1 MKRRVP
7 TMLLAAATAVPG
19 FAVSAQVQ
27 TPPAP
32 NQQPTQEPSPTP
44 PTPAPPPTQNPT
56 VDETNAAADLLRRRL
71 GLKPGPVGQPPSG
84 PPIKPAEPP
93 PETVPAPAEAGQE
106 PAATTPP
113 TLPGQD
119 PQKPAT
125 QAAEANQE
133 PKPPEPID
141 PTQAAARALQKLLP
155 GAKTPPVA
163 PMATSSGTPEPIA
176 PTTTTANGEAAAA
189 LPPQEAK
196 HTPPP
201 EVGLAWRGQFAT
213 RYRARHGDGSNDQ
226 DLVARLSLDV
236 GLEERDPFT
245 FHVSARGFADLD
257 GRHTDDAFAGL
268 DQSFGNDA
276 NVRLYA
282 AHLDAHRLPHL
293 ELARIGR
300 QDLDE
305 TPTPITFDG
314 LRVDSERFSAV
325 KAFVSAYGGIPVHH
339 FESASSGDSVYGL
352 AGGLSPWHAARV
364 RFDWM
369 SLRDDYL
376 ATNQH
381 DELLGVRWWQN
392 LQDIQLHGL
401 HTWRDG
407 QPRDLQLG
415 ARGELALP
423 LTFAVDY
430 RELLTTQRSQ
440 VTEIDPFYAIALD
453 YVPYRQLDATLSRD
467 LGDHWTIGGGVAVRR
482 LKDASEEGSFNREF
496 ERTHADVTVRD
507 LGAKGLSFTLA
518 GSLWNSQG
526 EDFQAITGDL
536 EYRPD
541 QNLRVQLGTGYDLFR
556 FDAFDQRER
565 VHVRS
570 YYLRSDYRIDK
581 SVRVDAGYEYEREDD
596 GEFHQ
601 FRLGV
606 TWTF

>member
-1 MKRRVP
+1 MNRRIP
-7 TMLLAAATAVPG
+7 TMLLAAATAAPG
-19 FAVSAQVQ
+19 FAVSAQNQ
-27 TPPAP
+27 TPPPAP
-32 NQQPTQEPSPTP
+32 SQQPTQEPSPTP
-44 PTPAPPPTQNPT
+44 PTPAPPPAQNPT
-56 VDETNAAADLLRRRL
+56 VDETNAAAELLRRRL

-84 PPIKPAEPP
+84 PPVKPKEPP
-93 PETVPAPAEAGQE
+93 PEAVPTPAEGATPTVP
-106 PAATTPP
+106 T
-113 TLPGQD
+113 QD

-125 QAAEANQE
+125 QGAEANQD

-141 PTQAAARALQKLLP
+141 PTQAAARALQKLMP

-163 PMATSSGTPEPIA
+163 PMPTASGTPEPVA
-176 PTTTTANGEAAAA
+176 PPTTTANGETPAVAQ
-189 LPPQEAK
+189 PMPEAPR
-196 HTPPP
+196 TPPA
-201 EVGLAWRGQFAT
+201 EVGLVWGGLLAT

-226 DLVARLSLDV
+226 ELVSRLSLDF
-236 GLEERDPFT
+236 GQAERDPFS
-245 FHVSARGFADLD
+245 FHLSARAFGDLD
-257 GRHTDDAFAGL
+257 GRHVDDAFAGL
-268 DQSFGNDA
+268 DQSFGDDVNL
-276 NVRLYA
+276 RLYT
-282 AHLDAHRLPHL
+282 AHLDAHRLPNL

-300 QDLDE
+300 QDLEE
-305 TPTPITFDG
+305 TPTPVTFDG
-314 LRVDSERFSAV
+314 LRVDSERFGAM
-325 KAFVSAYGGIPVHH
+325 KAFASAYAGIPVHH

-369 SLRDDYL
+369 SLRDDFL
-376 ATNQH
+376 ATDRH
-381 DELLGVRWWQN
+381 DELLGLRWWQN

-407 QPRDLQLG
+407 QPRDLAIG

-440 VTEIDPFYAIALD
+440 VTELDPFYAIALD

-467 LGDHWTIGGGVAVRR
+467 FGEHWTIGGGVAVRR
-482 LKDASEEGSFNREF
+482 LKDASEEGAFNREF

-507 LGAKGLSFTLA
+507 LGVQGLSFTLA

-526 EDFQAITGDL
+526 EDFQAVTGDL

-541 QNLRVQLGTGYDLFR
+541 KDLRVQLGTGYDLFR
-556 FDAFDQRER
+556 FDAFDLRER

-570 YYLRSDYRIDK
+570 YYLRSDYRLDK